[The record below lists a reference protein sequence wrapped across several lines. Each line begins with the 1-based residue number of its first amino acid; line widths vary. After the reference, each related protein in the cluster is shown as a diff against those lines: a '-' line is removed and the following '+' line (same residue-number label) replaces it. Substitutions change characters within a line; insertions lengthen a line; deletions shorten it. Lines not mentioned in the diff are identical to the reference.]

1 MITLATPQGQP
12 MRGPQYRPQGA
23 PPPPREPG
31 VAEQFGNMAKQRA
44 MEGALNAGETA
55 VVDGAKAGYGK
66 LAGMM
71 ATPAAPSAAQMS
83 GLTELATASGG
94 GLSPGA
100 AQAVLGSGQAAAPL
114 VGQAAGMTGAQLAGT
129 TGAQLATSAGT
140 SAATA
145 GAGAGMAALGT
156 AVPYIG
162 AGLLAGKALGFFS
175 QGGFVGPLAKVEYKS
190 HGGDT
195 YKLSYGGPISKGA

>member
-12 MRGPQYRPQGA
+12 MRGPQYQPQGA

-55 VVDGAKAGYGK
+55 VVDGAKAGYSK

-71 ATPAAPSAAQMS
+71 ATPAAPTVAQMTGPTS
-83 GLTELATASGG
+83 
-94 GLSPGA
+94 
-100 AQAVLGSGQAAAPL
+100 AVLG
-114 VGQAAGMTGAQLAGT
+114 AGPGMGNAMMQGGAQAMTAGT
-129 TGAQLATSAGT
+129 G
-140 SAATA
+140 AATA